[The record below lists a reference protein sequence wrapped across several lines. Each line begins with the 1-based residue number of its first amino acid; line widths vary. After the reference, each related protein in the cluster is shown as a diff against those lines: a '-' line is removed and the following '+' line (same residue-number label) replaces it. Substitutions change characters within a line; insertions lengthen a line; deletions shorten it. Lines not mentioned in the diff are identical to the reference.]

1 MIMQKNMDIRPHPSR
16 NVTTNSTAKRS
27 LFGTGKRRTTTIAAI
42 VVAALLIGGSIWW
55 YISNTS
61 SYFIQTSKYQVVVLT
76 NNQIYFGKL
85 QRLYDDSYRLTN
97 VYYLQEQ
104 AAAQG
109 DTAAPADQAASSATP
124 QLVKLGNELH
134 GPEDAM
140 IFDNTQVLY
149 WENLKPDG
157 KVSKSIEEYLKK

>member
-1 MIMQKNMDIRPHPSR
+1 MQKNMDIRPHPSR
-16 NVTTNSTAKRS
+16 AVLPAQKQSFTLTK
-27 LFGTGKRRTTTIAAI
+27 KRRIILGI
-42 VVAALLIGGSIWW
+42 VVCLAVIVGGVLTWLTVS
-55 YISNTS
+55 
-61 SYFIQTSKYQVVVLT
+61 QTSGYYVQSNKYQVVVLS

-85 QRLYDDSYRLTN
+85 QRLNDQSYRLTS

-104 AAAQG
+104 ATTDTSDPAAK
-109 DTAAPADQAASSATP
+109 ADQAASTATP

-140 IFDNTQVLY
+140 FFNDTQVLY

-157 KVSKSIEEYLKK
+157 KVSKAIEEHLKK

>member
-1 MIMQKNMDIRPHPSR
+1 MQKNMDIRPHPSR
-16 NVTTNSTAKRS
+16 NIAPESSTRKS
-27 LFGTGKRRTTTIAAI
+27 FFGTGKRRTGAI
-42 VVAALLIGGSIWW
+42 VGGIVAVLLLAGSIWW
-55 YISNTS
+55 YVSNTS

-85 QRLYDDSYRLTN
+85 QRLHDNSYRLTN
-97 VYYLQEQ
+97 VYYLQQ
-104 AAAQG
+104 QDTAQSDAAAVPNDQ
-109 DTAAPADQAASSATP
+109 TASTTTP